1 MPDITAALI
10 TQEHNDARDA
20 VMLLELAW
28 TNPNPPTPTERRVIR
43 DTTTSDTTAER
54 RYLAYW
60 GTSIFFTVRCVV
72 YELIAGK
79 HQAA

>member
-1 MPDITAALI
+1 M
-10 TQEHNDARDA
+10 R
-20 VMLLELAW
+20 LELTW
-28 TNPNPPTPTERRVIR
+28 QNPNPPQATERRVVR
-43 DTTTSDTTAER
+43 DTTADGRSSDR